1 MQSPSAAPH
10 RQDAGMARGP
20 RKTQGGFVITVE
32 LLLLI
37 TILVLGTLVG
47 IVAIRDALVKRYVS
61 QQAQKA
67 IVVDAQGKVLGE
79 AADFD
84 EHDAPRLF
92 YIDRSQANNFRTL
105 VGIRDDRFTSRE
117 PLYYAGNSCEGD
129 PCIKTVSDELSDNNG
144 VDAVSGSGSV
154 SYFNALQGQPN
165 YAVGQGASGL
175 PGALFRETAQS
186 CPIAAADIGSRW
198 ISQKVVSGKPCEA
211 FSLGDSSTEPAYSAC
226 LVSALQ
232 PCDCPAG
239 YEDEGDVLANYLP
252 AINSLLD
259 TTLVT
264 LNSALL
270 LSGQQLDPIEVGTL
284 CCPQAMS
291 LQESDLVDAAVY
303 AAITQVLD
311 TASLDKKL
319 RKTLDQLLAPLQT
332 EILCESFVQLKAT
345 EPVADPRD
353 PTRNALEAFTAP
365 FRVNLPSVAG
375 DSAWRSVA
383 PTGEGTFA
391 P

>member
-1 MQSPSAAPH
+1 MQSPNAAHH
-10 RQDAGMARGP
+10 RQDAGMACGP

-61 QQAQKA
+61 QQSQKA

-92 YIDRSQANNFRTL
+92 YIDRSQSNNYRTL
-105 VGIRDDRFTSRE
+105 IGIRDDRFTSRE

-129 PCIKTVSDELSDNNG
+129 PCIKTVSDELSDNSG
-144 VDAVSGSGSV
+144 VDGVSGSGSV

-175 PGALFRETAQS
+175 PGALYRETAQS

-198 ISQKVVSGKPCEA
+198 VSQKVVAGSPCEA
-211 FSLGDSSTEPAYSAC
+211 VSLDDSSTEPAYNAC
-226 LVSALQ
+226 LVTTLE
-232 PCDCPAG
+232 PCDCPLG
-239 YEDEGDVLANYLP
+239 YEDEGDLLATYLP
-252 AINSLLD
+252 AINTRMDSIR
-259 TTLVT
+259 TSI
-264 LNSALL
+264 NLL
-270 LSGQQLDPIEVGTL
+270 LPPGQRLDPVEVGSL

-291 LQESDLVDAAVY
+291 LQAEELVDAAVFV
-303 AAITQVLD
+303 AINQVLAESNIND
-311 TASLDKKL
+311 GFKPLINEI
-319 RKTLDQLLAPLQT
+319 LAPLQS

-345 EPVADPRD
+345 EPVADPKD
-353 PTRNALEAFTAP
+353 PTRNAFEAFTAP
-365 FRVNLPSVAG
+365 FRVNLPSAAS
-375 DSAWRSVA
+375 DSAWRSVP
-383 PTGEGTFA
+383 PTGEGTFN

>member
-1 MQSPSAAPH
+1 MLSPKTAKTQAGGAAP
-10 RQDAGMARGP
+10 RGP
-20 RKTQGGFVITVE
+20 RKNQGGFVITVE

-37 TILVLGTLVG
+37 TILVFGTLVG

-61 QQAQKA
+61 QQSQKV

-92 YIDRSQANNFRTL
+92 YIDRSQASSYRTL
-105 VGIRDDRFTSRE
+105 IGIRDDRFTSRE

-129 PCIKTVSDELSDNNG
+129 PCIKSVSNELTDNSG
-144 VDAVSGSGSV
+144 VDGLSGSGSV

-165 YAVGQGASGL
+165 YGVGQGASGL

-186 CPIAAADIGSRW
+186 CPVEAADIGSRW
-198 ISQKVVSGKPCEA
+198 ISQKVAQGAPCEA
-211 FSLGDSSTEPAYSAC
+211 VSLDDTATEPAYSAC
-226 LVSALQ
+226 LVTGLE

-239 YEDEGDVLANYLP
+239 YEDEGDVLASYLP
-252 AINSLLD
+252 QINVALDATLSTVNSLLVPG
-259 TTLVT
+259 L
-264 LNSALL
+264 
-270 LSGQQLDPIEVGTL
+270 QLEPIEVGTL

-303 AAITQVLD
+303 SAITQVLER
-311 TASLDKKL
+311 ANVNGAV
-319 RKTLDQLLAPLQT
+319 RRTLDELLAPLQRD
-332 EILCESFVQLKAT
+332 LVCGAFVQLKAA
-345 EPVADPRD
+345 EPVTDPSD
-353 PTRNALEAFTAP
+353 PSQNALDAFTAP
-365 FRVNLPSVAG
+365 FRVNLPPAAG
-375 DSAWRSVA
+375 DSAWRSVP